1 MTRHTQRNAKFY
13 LLGSASAF
21 LMAAGAQAAYAEDES
36 SAAAANDD
44 LALVEEAQV
53 QTAQTQQQQEEE
65 EGELDSVEEIV
76 VTGSRIRRESSEIA
90 DITVVDSAQIKARG
104 FVNAVDALEDLPFTG
119 PGSNRE
125 GGNVQ
130 FGDNNAFVDLLNLGT
145 ERTLTLVNGKRF
157 VSSNQ
162 ATVFVPDN
170 APGAQVDL
178 TIINPALIERTE
190 TQTGTGGP
198 IYGADA
204 VAGVVNVILK
214 DDFEG
219 VELLGQGGLTEKGD
233 GGQYRFSGIWGDN
246 FMDNRLNITAAIE
259 VFDSDMIRGGGKR
272 DFSADRL
279 VEINNPLSFSGT
291 DGVRDQLFEQNIVN
305 PTIPRSGVLSSGQ
318 QFAGGSAT
326 LFFPNGAGQV
336 APGRGGD
343 FDNFLNQTG
352 MTPFEF
358 AQSAAGRAVNP
369 LLFVGTFGD
378 PNGFLTVPNEDPATN
393 ALFPRRAVPFTFN
406 GQSNPTAFSLGAL
419 FPPNLSDQNSVV
431 GGDGFNDP
439 RLTNLRSAQERYTG
453 NLLWR
458 FDITDTL
465 TYKGNFIGASIQNRS
480 ADGTATNSVAGTPT
494 AGSFA
499 VPVFIDQN
507 PLLTQETLDR
517 LNDIEQANLS
527 AGNSGFQTLNG
538 ERVVFL
544 NRSLFDLTGGL
555 GNVSGNDSRTYR
567 TSHELAGEFEAF
579 GREFYWDTSFV
590 WGKNRSNNLAGADIR
605 DIEFAL
611 ATDVVADENGNPVC
625 RQQTLDQ
632 PEPINVRNPILS
644 QLNIARSLTPDQSQI
659 DACVPLNL
667 FGDGV
672 PSQEAID
679 FVRTTNSTKN
689 ESTQFFIAGSIGGDV
704 VELPAGPL
712 QFNSQF
718 EWRREHLEFS
728 VGETFG
734 LGLGRSTIGQPMEGT
749 LRFFEGGTEFLA
761 PIFDDSYKP
770 FSFGMELLELHG
782 AVRVVSRTG
791 DGSDPLGLQDE
802 VSADGTIDVTYT
814 GGGRWSPVDSVTFR
828 GTRSKSVRSASIVE
842 LFGSPQ
848 TAFSVASF
856 AFPCNAFFGS
866 GGPSGGV
873 RQQNCQ
879 QFAESQG
886 TTFDQLQTLVPPVQ
900 AIPVGVAG
908 NPSLVNEKANNWKI
922 GVVFEPDFIPGLS
935 ISSDYMSIEIDDNLD
950 LAFPAFDCFDQQD
963 FPNSVVG
970 GVPVCENT
978 VLAVEDPDN
987 PGSFIVPEVNP
998 ITGNPTNPA
1007 AGPGNLATVQQEFS
1021 LAFAQFAQI
1030 NQGSTRLRALNS
1042 TINYNFDIND
1052 VFDGLGVEDW
1062 LGGTDLGT
1070 IRLVGNVYW
1079 IQKMEQSSSGT
1090 FDGDIVNLD
1099 GEPGNENIQTR
1110 LDFIHSMGP
1119 LTHRLQW
1126 FRTSESVI
1134 DRDES
1139 NPADAEQD
1147 FFRPDFNTFNY
1158 NVQYEVTRN
1167 LTARVVVNNL
1177 TNAQLLPEFGVP
1189 VDTIGRSFEFVVE
1202 ATF

>member
-21 LMAAGAQAAYAEDES
+21 LMAAGAQAAWAAEE

-44 LALVEEAQV
+44 LALVEEAQ
-53 QTAQTQQQQEEE
+53 AQQQQQQEEGDE
-65 EGELDSVEEIV
+65 ETLQVEEIV
-76 VTGSRIRRESSEIA
+76 ITGSRIKRESAEVRDLTIIGEAEFES
-90 DITVVDSAQIKARG
+90 RG
-104 FVNAVDALEDLPFTG
+104 FVNAIDALEDLPLVG

-178 TIINPALIERTE
+178 TIINPSLIERTE
-190 TQTGTGGP
+190 VETGTGGP

-204 VAGVVNVILK
+204 VAGVLNVILK

-219 VELLGQGGLTEKGD
+219 FEIQGQGGLTEKGD
-233 GGQYRFSGIWGDN
+233 GGQYRFNAAWGGN
-246 FMDNRLNITAAIE
+246 YMENRLNITAAVE

-272 DFSADRL
+272 NFSADRL

-291 DGVRDQLFEQNIVN
+291 DGVRDQLFEQNVVN
-305 PTIPRSGVLSSGQ
+305 PIIPRSGVLTSGQ

-326 LFFPNGAGQV
+326 FFFPNGAGQV

-343 FDNFLNQTG
+343 FNNFVGQTG

-358 AQSAAGRAVNP
+358 AQSSAGRALNP

-378 PNGFLTVPNEDPATN
+378 PNSFLTVPNQDPETN
-393 ALFPRRAVPFTFN
+393 SLFPRRAVPFTFD
-406 GQSNPTAFSLGAL
+406 GQSNPTAFSLGSL

-465 TYKGNFIGASIQNRS
+465 TYKGNFIGSSIQNRS
-480 ADGTATNSVAGTPT
+480 AAGTSANSVAGNPT

-499 VPVFIDQN
+499 LPIFIDEN
-507 PLLTQETLDR
+507 PFLTPETLSR
-517 LNDIEQANLS
+517 LNDIEQANLD
-527 AGNSGFQTLNG
+527 AGFGGFQTMDG
-538 ERVVFL
+538 SRVAFL
-544 NRSLFDLTGGL
+544 NRALFDLTGGL
-555 GNVSGNDSRTYR
+555 SNIDGNDSRTYR
-567 TSHELAGEFEAF
+567 TSHELSGEFEAL
-579 GREFYWDTSFV
+579 GRDFYWDTSFV
-590 WGKNRSNNLAGADIR
+590 WGKNRSNNIGSTDLR

-611 ATDVVADENGNPVC
+611 ATDVVADANGNPVC

-632 PEPINVRNPILS
+632 PEAINVRNPFLS

-667 FGDGV
+667 FGDGA
-672 PSQEAID
+672 PSQEAVD
-679 FVRTTNSTKN
+679 FVTTSNPTKN

-704 VELPAGPL
+704 VELPAGTL

-734 LGLGRSTIGQPMEGT
+734 LGLGRFTIGQPMEGT
-749 LRFFEGGTEFLA
+749 VRFFEGGTEFLA
-761 PIFDDSYKP
+761 PIFNDNFKP
-770 FSFGMELLELHG
+770 FSFGMELFELEG

-791 DGSDPLGLQDE
+791 EGSDPLGLQDE
-802 VSADGTIDVTYT
+802 VSADGTIDVTYM
-814 GGGRWSPVDSVTFR
+814 GGGRWSPVDGVTFR
-828 GTRSKSVRSASIVE
+828 GTRSKAVRSASIVE
-842 LFGSPQ
+842 LFGAPQ
-848 TAFSVASF
+848 TAFSARAI

-866 GGPSGGV
+866 GGPASGI

-879 QFAESQG
+879 QFAQSQG
-886 TTFDQLQTLVPPVQ
+886 TTFAELQTLVPPNQ
-900 AIPVGVAG
+900 TIPVGVAG
-908 NPSLVNEKANNWKI
+908 NPNLVNETANNWQV
-922 GVVFEPDFIPGLS
+922 GVVLEPDFIPGLT
-935 ISSDYMSIEIDDNLD
+935 ISSDYLSIEIDDNLD
-950 LAFPAFDCFDQQD
+950 LAAPEFDCFDQPG

-987 PGSFIVPEVNP
+987 PGSFIIPEVNP
-998 ITGNPTNPA
+998 ITGNPTNPV
-1007 AGPGNLATVQQEFS
+1007 AGPGNLATVQQEFTVG
-1021 LAFAQFAQI
+1021 FAQFAQI

-1042 TINYNFDIND
+1042 TIDYNFGIND
-1052 VFDGLGVEDW
+1052 MFDALGVEEW
-1062 LGGTDLGT
+1062 LGGTNLGV

-1090 FDGDIVNLD
+1090 FDGDITNLD
-1099 GEPGNENIQTR
+1099 GEPGNENIQSR
-1110 LDFIHSMGP
+1110 LDFIHSIGP

-1126 FRTSESVI
+1126 FRTSESVL

-1158 NVQYEVTRN
+1158 NVQYEVN
-1167 LTARVVVNNL
+1167 QNITARVIVNNL

-1189 VDTIGRSFEFVVE
+1189 VDTIGRSFEFVIE